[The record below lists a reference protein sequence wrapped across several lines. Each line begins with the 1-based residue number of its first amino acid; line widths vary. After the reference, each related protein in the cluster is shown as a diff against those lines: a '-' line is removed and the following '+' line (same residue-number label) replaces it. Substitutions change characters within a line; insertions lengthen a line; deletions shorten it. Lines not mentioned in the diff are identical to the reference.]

1 MQVNLQ
7 YGLRGFMLELYTALE
22 SYQGKLTTSEERLIQ
37 ELLSRPEDAA
47 LMSAA
52 DLAKRVGVHEATAVR
67 LAQKLGYDG
76 YPALRNQLQ
85 SNLIQHAEP
94 AKRVQEKLSR
104 VSEGNVLDGLIE
116 SEVKTL
122 LELSKHVQQSQLD
135 AAALLLAKAQRTFL
149 FAHGHATSLV
159 EFLDRRLRRS
169 GLVTI
174 PIPYRGRDL
183 AEHLHLLTK
192 QDVVLS
198 FALHTRPPG
207 YVALHNY
214 AKKVAAK
221 TLVISD
227 QLGPTLRPTPTLLLS
242 APRGPKEEFQ
252 TLVVPMTLCNA
263 LVLRLAQLDEGR
275 SLKSLNGLSRLVDQF
290 ENDD

>member
-1 MQVNLQ
+1 
-7 YGLRGFMLELYTALE
+7 MLELYTAVE
-22 SYQGKLTTSEERLIQ
+22 SYPGKLTLSEERLVQ

-52 DLAKRVGVHEATAVR
+52 DLARRVGVHEATAVR
-67 LAQKLGYDG
+67 LAQKLGYEG
-76 YPALRNQLQ
+76 YPALRSQLQ
-85 SNLIQHAEP
+85 SNLIQSNSPQAEP
-94 AKRVQEKLSR
+94 AKRVQERLSH
-104 VSEGNVLDGLIE
+104 VSEGNVLGELID

-122 LELSKHVQQSQLD
+122 LELPRHVQQSQLD
-135 AAALLLAKAQRTFL
+135 AAALLLAKAQRIFL

-169 GLVTI
+169 GLVTVL
-174 PIPYRGRDL
+174 IPYRGRDL
-183 AEHLHLLTK
+183 AEYLHLLTK
-192 QDVVLS
+192 HDVVLS

-214 AKKVAAK
+214 AKKVGAK
-221 TLVISD
+221 TLLISD
-227 QLGPTLRPTPTLLLS
+227 QLGPTLRPAPTLLLS

-275 SLKSLNGLSRLVDQF
+275 SLKSLHGLSQLVEQF
-290 ENDD
+290 EQDD

>member
-1 MQVNLQ
+1 
-7 YGLRGFMLELYTALE
+7 MLELYTAVE
-22 SYQGKLTTSEERLIQ
+22 SYQGKLTTSEERLVQ

-52 DLAKRVGVHEATAVR
+52 GLARRVGVHEATAVR
-67 LAQKLGYDG
+67 LAQKLGYGG
-76 YPALRNQLQ
+76 YPALRSQLQ
-85 SNLIQHAEP
+85 SNLIQSNSPQYAEP
-94 AKRVQEKLSR
+94 AKRVQERLSH
-104 VSEGNVLDGLIE
+104 VSEGNVLGQLID
-116 SEVKTL
+116 SEVRTL
-122 LELSKHVQQSQLD
+122 LELPRHVQQSQLD
-135 AAALLLAKAQRTFL
+135 TAALLLAKAQRIFL

-169 GLVTI
+169 GLSTV

-207 YVALHNY
+207 YVALHNH
-214 AKKVAAK
+214 AKKVGAK
-221 TLVISD
+221 TIAISG
-227 QLGPTLRPTPTLLLS
+227 QLGPTLRPAPTLLLS

-275 SLKSLNGLSRLVDQF
+275 SLKSLNSLSRLVDQF
-290 ENDD
+290 EHGD